1 MNIKVKFTAQIKKEA
16 GISSEFL
23 EIEQGTT
30 LQKCLSDLA
39 ERHSEGFKQ
48 ILFKEDGEY
57 RNSVLLAINNQQVK
71 YSDNKVL
78 NTGDELM
85 IMSPIAGG

>member
-1 MNIKVKFTAQIKKEA
+1 MNIKLKFTPKIKKEA
-16 GISSEFL
+16 GISSEFI
-23 EIEQGTT
+23 EIEQGTA
-30 LQKCLSDLA
+30 LQKCLRDLA
-39 ERHSEGFKQ
+39 ERHNEGFKQ
-48 ILFKEDGEY
+48 ILFKADGEY